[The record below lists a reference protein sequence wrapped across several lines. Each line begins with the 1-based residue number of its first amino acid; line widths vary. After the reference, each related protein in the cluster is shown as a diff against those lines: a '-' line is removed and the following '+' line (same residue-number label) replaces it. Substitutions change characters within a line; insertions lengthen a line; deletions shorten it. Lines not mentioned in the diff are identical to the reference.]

1 MLTKE
6 PTMKSTRV
14 CPYCEGLTSQDLIFK
29 EEAYKVR
36 GETFEVSHS
45 FYVCSTCGGEIFLPS
60 GGCTVKSS
68 HQNCTLPVTHFLFD
82 FY

>member
-1 MLTKE
+1 
-6 PTMKSTRV
+6 MKSTRV

-45 FYVCSTCGGEIFLPS
+45 FYVCSTCTTLKLWQRLVS
-60 GGCTVKSS
+60 DVAHTCTSVKPRRA
-68 HQNCTLPVTHFLFD
+68 HTT
-82 FY
+82 